1 MIVRKKYS
9 CNTVIYQSARFISL
23 ATGRLFSCRESHHS
37 SGQFATANFTHE
49 TSAQNSGKKVLTALF
64 CQDGIKIMRF
74 FHKTL
79 LFEKEVG
86 MLKNKLILFCP
97 QSGYLM
103 CCLTL
108 FSKQCSMQ
116 LYRSGVVVLVP
127 LSFTTVCLGRE
138 L

>member
-1 MIVRKKYS
+1 MEIIKVIVRKKYS

-49 TSAQNSGKKVLTALF
+49 TSAQNSGKKALTTLF
-64 CQDGIKIMRF
+64 YQDGIKIMRF
-74 FHKTL
+74 IHKTQ

-86 MLKNKLILFCP
+86 MLKNKLILFL
-97 QSGYLM
+97 SAIRLSDVLDR
-103 CCLTL
+103 CCLA
-108 FSKQCSMQ
+108 SNAACN
-116 LYRSGVVVLVP
+116 
-127 LSFTTVCLGRE
+127 FTGLE